1 VSGTVLVV
9 VDILIVRLNLMDML
23 DEANQP
29 AAARAILAPTIP
41 VLALS
46 CTKS

>member
-29 AAARAILAPTIP
+29 TIP